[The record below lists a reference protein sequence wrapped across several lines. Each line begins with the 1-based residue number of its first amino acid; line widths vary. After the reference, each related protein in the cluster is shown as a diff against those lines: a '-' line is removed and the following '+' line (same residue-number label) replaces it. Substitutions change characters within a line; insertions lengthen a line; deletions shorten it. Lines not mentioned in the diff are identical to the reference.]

1 VDTDNTRQSVLM
13 AKNFRGGIPVDN
25 ESLVSL
31 LTEIRDAQLRFNED
45 YRRIANETAAI
56 QKQSFELQQG
66 AVAQQKIA
74 VEAQARHLR
83 LYRRVLAVSAVVILA
98 AVALLVSLR

>member
-1 VDTDNTRQSVLM
+1 MDDER
-13 AKNFRGGIPVDN
+13 
-25 ESLVSL
+25 LVSL
-31 LTEIRDAQLRFNED
+31 LSEIRDAQLRFNED
-45 YRRIANETAAI
+45 YRRLAGEAAAI

-83 LYRRVLAVSAVVILA
+83 LYRRVLAVSAVVIIA
-98 AVALLVSLR
+98 VVALLVSLSALR

>member
-1 VDTDNTRQSVLM
+1 MNDEKVLSV
-13 AKNFRGGIPVDN
+13 
-25 ESLVSL
+25 

-45 YRRIANETAAI
+45 CRRIAAEAASI

-74 VEAQARHLR
+74 VQAQAGHLR
-83 LYRRVLAVSAVVILA
+83 LYRRVLVVSAIVLVAVVVLL
-98 AVALLVSLR
+98 VALR

>member
-1 VDTDNTRQSVLM
+1 MNDEKLLD
-13 AKNFRGGIPVDN
+13 
-25 ESLVSL
+25 L
-31 LTEIRDAQLRFNED
+31 LTGIRDAQSRFNED
-45 YRRIANETAAI
+45 YRRIAGEAAAI

-83 LYRRVLAVSAVVILA
+83 LYRRVLAVSAIVIIAVVAWLFSLS
-98 AVALLVSLR
+98 ALR

>member
-1 VDTDNTRQSVLM
+1 MDDTRTL
-13 AKNFRGGIPVDN
+13 A
-25 ESLVSL
+25 L

-45 YRRIANETAAI
+45 YRRIAGEAAAV
-56 QKQSFELQQG
+56 QRQSFELQQG

-83 LYRRVLAVSAVVILA
+83 LYRRVLAVSGLVIVAVVIL
-98 AVALLVSLR
+98 VVLSIALR

>member
-1 VDTDNTRQSVLM
+1 MNDEKLLD
-13 AKNFRGGIPVDN
+13 
-25 ESLVSL
+25 L
-31 LTEIRDAQLRFNED
+31 LTGIRDAQLRFNED
-45 YRRIANETAAI
+45 YRRIAGEAAAI

-83 LYRRVLAVSAVVILA
+83 LYQRVLAVSAVVII
-98 AVALLVSLR
+98 AVVAWLFSLSALR

>member
-1 VDTDNTRQSVLM
+1 MNDEKILAVL
-13 AKNFRGGIPVDN
+13 G
-25 ESLVSL
+25 
-31 LTEIRDAQLRFNED
+31 EIRDAQLRFNED
-45 YRRIANETAAI
+45 YRRLAAEAAAI

-83 LYRRVLAVSAVVILA
+83 LYRRVLAVSAVVII
-98 AVALLVSLR
+98 AVIALLVSLSALR

>member
-1 VDTDNTRQSVLM
+1 MNDQKLLDV
-13 AKNFRGGIPVDN
+13 
-25 ESLVSL
+25 
-31 LTEIRDAQLRFNED
+31 LTEIRDAQIRFNED
-45 YRRIANETAAI
+45 YRRIAGEAATI

-83 LYRRVLAVSAVVILA
+83 LYRRVLAVCAVIVLA
-98 AVALLVSLR
+98 GVAALVALTTLH